1 VKSRRHWVWVGILGA
16 SLVYLLTASKLAYDA
31 NALGAWATGL
41 VAVVWAVTV
50 LAPLAGVF
58 GIVAAFR
65 EPSTAAAFRVF
76 DSLVGRLA
84 IIAVSLG
91 LGTVLLVAARGTK
104 PSTDWSCRVARTRVL
119 PPDENCG
126 HDAFVRMKV
135 FDLEL
140 RRATPG
146 AEQATVLATAI
157 DRARAA
163 ATIFS
168 EKCGG
173 NGPDSPQRGQ
183 SQLALGP
190 LCGADQTFS
199 IEVAVCDLA
208 STEAAQLRAA
218 ANLVIVEGNN
228 STSLDCV
235 GDDGGPVVVVRDAEP
250 SRDASS
256 AACPDPPGPLG
267 PGQGWLYV
275 RAESNGTALGTAS
288 NHAEL
293 YTRRSNSEAPPGL
306 QGDADDPCLVARYAQ
321 TDEMVLVWVTADHF
335 ISQSRQVS
343 PVACE
348 KSHPCIVELPRSL
361 DDAYYVTSSTG
372 IRIKT
377 ENEVTTDHAAFE
389 AAVTADALA
398 RSKELHHSFGDELA
412 RVAKATNVPARNLAI
427 RYSERKLKK
436 KCDAGCL
443 DDTQLD
449 PAVRDYLGKGTRP
462 GSRNPFEPE

>member
-1 VKSRRHWVWVGILGA
+1 
-16 SLVYLLTASKLAYDA
+16 LLAASKLAYDA
-31 NALGAWATGL
+31 NALGAWAKGL
-41 VAVVWAVTV
+41 VAVVWALTV

-58 GIVAAFR
+58 GIVAVFR

-76 DSLVGRLA
+76 NSLVGRLA

-91 LGTVLLVAARGTK
+91 LGTVLLIAARGSK
-104 PSTDWSCRVARTRVL
+104 PSTEWACRIARTRVL
-119 PPDENCG
+119 PPDDNCG

-140 RRATPG
+140 HRASPG
-146 AEQATVLATAI
+146 AEQATVLATAL

-183 SQLALGP
+183 SELALGP
-190 LCGADQTFS
+190 LCGADETFS

-218 ANLVIVEGNN
+218 ANLVVVEGNN
-228 STSLDCV
+228 STSLDCA
-235 GDDGGPVVVVRDAEP
+235 GDDGGPVVVVPDAQP
-250 SRDASS
+250 PRDASD
-256 AACPDPPGPLG
+256 AACPEPSGPLG
-267 PGQGWLYV
+267 PGQAWLYV
-275 RAESNGTALGTAS
+275 RAESNGTALGADS

-293 YTRRSNSEAPPGL
+293 YTRRSSSEALPGL
-306 QGDADDPCLVARYAQ
+306 QGEADDPCLVARYTQ

-348 KSHPCIVELPRSL
+348 KAHPCIVELPRSL
-361 DDAYYVTSSTG
+361 NDAYYVTSPTG

-377 ENEVTTDHAAFE
+377 ETEVTTDHAAFE
-389 AAVTADALA
+389 AAVAGDALI
-398 RSKELHHSFGDELA
+398 RSKELHRSFGDELA

-427 RYSERKLKK
+427 RYSEHKLNK
-436 KCDAGCL
+436 KCDAHCL
-443 DDTQLD
+443 DDTKLD
-449 PAVRDYLGKGTRP
+449 PAVRDYLGKGIRP
-462 GSRNPFEPE
+462 GKPDPFDLE